1 MSTHLIHRQVRR
13 ASLAASLILSSA
25 AIASAQLP
33 APEAFFGFR
42 MGSDGQLATAE
53 AIEQYFELAAAKTD
67 RVKIVDIGPTTEGH
81 RTIAA
86 IVTAPE
92 NIRNLDHIRAAN
104 QRLSDARALP
114 ADEARRLAA
123 TQ

>member
-13 ASLAASLILSSA
+13 ASLAASLILSFA

-33 APEAFFGFR
+33 TPESFFGFR
-42 MGSDGQLATAE
+42 MGADGQLATAE

-67 RVKIVDIGPTTEGH
+67 RVKIVDLGPTTENH

-86 IVTAPE
+86 IVSAPE
-92 NIRNLDHIRAAN
+92 NIRDIDHIRAAN
-104 QRLSDARALP
+104 QRLADPRVLP
-114 ADEARRLAA
+114 ADEA
-123 TQ
+123 